1 MSSTNG
7 KYKKYNLL
15 LDPADKDEA
24 ALIKWLESKHGK
36 KMMKNSYSAILK
48 EAVRKMMENK

>member
-15 LDPADKDEA
+15 LDPKDKDEL
-24 ALIKWLESKHGK
+24 ALIKWLESKHGN

-48 EAVRKMMENK
+48 EAVRKMIEAK